1 MVFSH
6 KIVGIRVRSM
16 DTNTPSARGADEIL
30 SQMYFNETVQI
41 EIEYKKKALAAER
54 RHLEEERQKLKKD
67 KRDFDR
73 YRKLERQKLDQS
85 RRLFDN
91 KWRILE
97 EETRKLA
104 NERIKVEQQKAF
116 YEQVK
121 RTLTEI
127 DDHKI
132 IEGDMFFIGVNNEGS
147 LKRRY
152 RDLLKIY
159 HPDNI
164 GGDTHTIQEINR
176 EYDCLKQRFA

>member
-1 MVFSH
+1 MNA
-6 KIVGIRVRSM
+6 
-16 DTNTPSARGADEIL
+16 DTPTVRGADDVL
-30 SQMYFNETVQI
+30 NQMYYNETVQI

-54 RHLEEERQKLKKD
+54 RHLDEERQKLKKD

-73 YRKLERQKLDQS
+73 YKKLEKQKLEQNK
-85 RRLFDN
+85 RLFDS

-104 NERIKVEQQKAF
+104 NERIYVERQKAF

-121 RTLTEI
+121 RSLSEQEER
-127 DDHKI
+127 KV

-152 RDLLKIY
+152 RDLIKIY
-159 HPDNI
+159 HPDNV
-164 GGDTHTIQEINR
+164 GGDTGTIQEINR
-176 EYDCLKQRFA
+176 EYDYLKTRFA

>member
-1 MVFSH
+1 MNA
-6 KIVGIRVRSM
+6 
-16 DTNTPSARGADEIL
+16 DTPAVHGADEVL
-30 SQMYFNETVQI
+30 DQMYFNETVQI

-54 RHLEEERQKLKKD
+54 RHLDEERQKLKKD

-73 YRKLERQKLDQS
+73 YRKLEKQKIEQNK
-85 RRLFDN
+85 RLFDN

-104 NERIKVEQQKAF
+104 NERIYVERQKAF

-121 RTLTEI
+121 RSLSEQEERRV
-127 DDHKI
+127 

-152 RDLLKIY
+152 RDLIKIY
-159 HPDNI
+159 HPDNV
-164 GGDTHTIQEINR
+164 GGDTGTIQEINR
-176 EYDCLKQRFA
+176 EYDYLKERFA